1 MRNYREEIELALEG
15 GAPEHVPFTFYDRLF
30 PEGFD
35 PAPLQAKGMAYC
47 TRWMVYRK
55 VTPNVKVREFKE
67 GDGALR
73 TVYETPLGT
82 LTSLYR
88 PAALAMTP
96 VEHPIKSRDDYR
108 VARFIV
114 QDACYEPE
122 YDSFLA
128 LRARV
133 GDIGKVICETCY
145 EPLLDVEITWLG
157 QERFCYD
164 LADNF
169 DALFELEVALAENHK
184 KMYDVVAASPA
195 DYVLYGGN
203 VVPEML
209 GRDRVRDC
217 VCPRWNAFA
226 DRLHER
232 GKKIGVHLDAN
243 NKLILDAV
251 GASRLDFVEA
261 FTPPPDCNVSVAE
274 ARAAWPEKR
283 LWTNFPSSVHIG
295 SRTPSARPRSRSSA
309 KPATVKASSWALPR
323 TSRESTLRA
332 ASPSSSTP
340 FGSAP
345 DLCGDAHTPP
355 AGLAQ
360 TPFCGVC
367 DLPQGPVGR

>member
-15 GAPEHVPFTFYDRLF
+15 GAPEYVPFTFYDRLF
-30 PEGFD
+30 PPGFD
-35 PAPLQAKGMAYC
+35 PAPLQARGMAFC

-55 VTPNVKVREFKE
+55 LTPHVKVREFKE

-73 TVYETPLGT
+73 TVFETPLGT

-114 QDACYEPE
+114 EDACYEPD
-122 YDSFLA
+122 YDSFFA
-128 LRARV
+128 VRARV
-133 GDIGKVICETCY
+133 ADIGKVICETCY

-164 LADNF
+164 LADNC
-169 DALFELEVALAENHK
+169 DALFELEAALAENHQ

-209 GRDRVRDC
+209 GPDRVRDC

-226 DRLHER
+226 DRLHDK

-274 ARAAWPEKR
+274 ARAAWPQKR
-283 LWTNFPSSVHIG
+283 LWTNFPSSVHIQSEDAIREATLEIVRQAG
-295 SRTPSARPRSRSSA
+295 DRKGFLMGVTEDIPREHIARSVS
-309 KPATVKASSWALPR
+309 VILD
-323 TSRESTLRA
+323 TLRE
-332 ASPSSSTP
+332 
-340 FGSAP
+340 
-345 DLCGDAHTPP
+345 C
-355 AGLAQ
+355 AG
-360 TPFCGVC
+360 
-367 DLPQGPVGR
+367 R